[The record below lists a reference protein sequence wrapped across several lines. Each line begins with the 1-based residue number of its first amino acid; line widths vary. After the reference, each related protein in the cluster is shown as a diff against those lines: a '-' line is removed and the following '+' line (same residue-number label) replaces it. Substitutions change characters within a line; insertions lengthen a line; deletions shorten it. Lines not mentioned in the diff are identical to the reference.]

1 MMRRVRSVALAA
13 GIIVGASCGRS
24 DAPAESKAAP
34 AEVETIAAAKPPHP
48 RLAPRAPRALTAP
61 HLPEDP
67 ALAARTSAAT
77 DERRAKKK
85 HKRYLTFDG
94 ENMPVHR
101 ALLALITSARERYD
115 HARSEAAVKA
125 ARAALPAKLAK
136 LEAGL
141 VTLDSKSVGSR
152 LLEDY
157 KALHD
162 ALASS
167 YPDAKLASL
176 HGDPSALAT
185 AQASFDERLK
195 AMNAWLEEVEK
206 AKAELAKAEQQ
217 AALR

>member
-1 MMRRVRSVALAA
+1 MMRPVRSVALAA
-13 GIIVGASCGRS
+13 LLACAGCGRS
-24 DAPAESKAAP
+24 DAPVERKAVLAG
-34 AEVETIAAAKPPHP
+34 AKASAAKQPHP

-67 ALAARTSAAT
+67 VLAARTSAAT

-85 HKRYLTFDG
+85 HKRYLAFDG

-101 ALLALITSARERYD
+101 ALLGLITSARERYD
-115 HARSEAAVKA
+115 RARSEAALKA
-125 ARAALPAKLAK
+125 ARTAVPAKLAK

-157 KALHD
+157 KALHE
-162 ALASS
+162 ALAGS

-176 HGDPSALAT
+176 RGDAGALTA
-185 AQASFDERLK
+185 AQASFDQRLQ
-195 AMNAWLEEVEK
+195 AMNAWLHEVEQ
-206 AKAELAKAEQQ
+206 AKAQQQ